1 MSSTSLY
8 YFTAGLAK
16 AFERRRAMQQQTKQ
30 HLEQVAQVHSAD
42 SVAGDANTI
51 TTFNNTITKLSEE
64 QYKQT
69 IVNTMIALIHKRK
82 NEND

>member
-1 MSSTSLY
+1 MSSSSLD

-30 HLEQVAQVHSAD
+30 HLVQVQSAD
-42 SVAGDANTI
+42 GVEGDANTI

-69 IVNTMIALIHKRK
+69 IVNTMIALTHKRK

>member
-1 MSSTSLY
+1 MSSTSLD

-30 HLEQVAQVHSAD
+30 HLVQVHSAD
-42 SVAGDANTI
+42 SAEVDANTI

-82 NEND
+82 N

>member
-1 MSSTSLY
+1 MSSTSLD
-8 YFTAGLAK
+8 YFTVGLAK
-16 AFERRRAMQQQTKQ
+16 AFERRRAMQQQQTKQ
-30 HLEQVAQVHSAD
+30 HLVQVQSAD
-42 SVAGDANTI
+42 SVEGDANTI

>member
-1 MSSTSLY
+1 MSSTSLD

-30 HLEQVAQVHSAD
+30 HLVQVQSAD
-42 SVAGDANTI
+42 SVEGDANTI

-69 IVNTMIALIHKRK
+69 IVNTTIALIHKRK
-82 NEND
+82 N

>member
-1 MSSTSLY
+1 MSSTSLD

-30 HLEQVAQVHSAD
+30 HLVQVQSAD
-42 SVAGDANTI
+42 SVEGDANTI

-64 QYKQT
+64 QYQTTIIQLMVNHIRQKKEKQ
-69 IVNTMIALIHKRK
+69 
-82 NEND
+82 ND

>member
-1 MSSTSLY
+1 MSSTSLD

-30 HLEQVAQVHSAD
+30 HLVQVHSSD
-42 SVAGDANTI
+42 SVEGDANTI

-82 NEND
+82 N